1 MCDIFCRQDKLY
13 TSARIHDLR
22 YYRRIERQWFTVKI
36 VVSLLVTIACITA
49 VGACFYY
56 YPNEWTYLFWFG
68 SAAALASLIVLW
80 ICFCLINR
88 RINLSTVHHMRTR
101 VTVTPPNED
110 QEDEDFA
117 DVPISPEEAT
127 QAKDIANRIN
137 GALASC
143 TYASGVPVVDTKPIM
158 GAASAPVLTSARIDI
173 SKSRAST
180 SLKDNNSYEDL
191 TVVEG

>member
-1 MCDIFCRQDKLY
+1 MCDLFCRQDKMY

-22 YYRRIERQWFTVKI
+22 YYRRIERRWFTVKI
-36 VVSLLVTIACITA
+36 VVSLLVIIACISA

-56 YPNEWTYLFWFG
+56 YPNEWTYLFWLG
-68 SAAALASLIVLW
+68 SGAALTSLIVLW

-88 RINLSTVHHMRTR
+88 RINLSTVHHMRTQ

-110 QEDEDFA
+110 EDDFN
-117 DVPISPEEAT
+117 DVPISPDEVN

-137 GALASC
+137 GVLASC
-143 TYASGVPVVDTKPIM
+143 TYASGIPVVDAKPIM
-158 GAASAPVLTSARIDI
+158 NASSAPVVKSARIDI
-173 SKSRAST
+173 SKSRTSS

-191 TVVEG
+191 TVVED